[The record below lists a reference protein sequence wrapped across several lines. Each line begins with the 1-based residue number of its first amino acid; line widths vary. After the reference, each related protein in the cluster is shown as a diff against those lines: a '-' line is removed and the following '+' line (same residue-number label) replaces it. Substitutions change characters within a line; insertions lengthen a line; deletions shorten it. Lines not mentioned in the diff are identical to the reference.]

1 MIFITGAIGLPV
13 GVPSPVVNTTTCAP
27 PPTMPVTDSTS
38 SPGVSMTV
46 SPLLVIG
53 AE

>member
-1 MIFITGAIGLPV
+1 
-13 GVPSPVVNTTTCAP
+13 VPRPVVNTTTCAP

-38 SPGVSMTV
+38 SPGVSITV
-46 SPLLVIG
+46 RPRLVIG